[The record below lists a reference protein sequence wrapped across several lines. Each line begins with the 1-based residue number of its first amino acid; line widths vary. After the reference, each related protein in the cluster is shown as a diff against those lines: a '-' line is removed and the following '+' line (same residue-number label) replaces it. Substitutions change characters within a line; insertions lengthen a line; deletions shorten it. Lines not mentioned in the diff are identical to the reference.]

1 MNSVSATILT
11 GARAKEKAGLLLLV
25 YIGIWVGV
33 LRDFMPFT
41 SLSFVVAVWALPFT
55 LRREA
60 YRPLPA
66 VWAGMALLFLLL
78 TFVVPVKTL
87 LYFSVGGAFFLLL
100 PLFACRPTFL
110 SVAVWAVASPAF
122 QYLTNVFSFP
132 IRLQLTRWAGQVLS
146 LSFKGITTRGNVIY
160 YGANEFSVDPAC
172 MGLNMLVA
180 SLLLG
185 IMTLGYYQLKL
196 KRRVGTGWAILFLVA
211 VVACNV
217 VSNLLRIML
226 LVQFSVWPGTPMHE
240 AVGLACL
247 ALYVLLPAALG
258 AQLLVRRV
266 GVSAVQGSEAG
277 TARQPNLLF
286 HCMLAALMVW
296 SAVRVTTV
304 DTYAGFKETG
314 NVKLAGY
321 GVSVFA
327 PGILK
332 LEADNSLIYVKYV
345 RGFYDTDHNPS
356 LCWKGSGYEF
366 QQLEPKVLAGAS
378 VYTAVLV
385 NGAEKLYTAWWYG
398 NSRLHTTDQF
408 RWRYDS
414 FRGGNPYAVI
424 NVTTAD
430 EKSLEREVEKV
441 IRQGALKPI
450 FQKQ

>member
-1 MNSVSATILT
+1 MNSVSAAILT
-11 GARAKEKAGLLLLV
+11 GTRSKEKAGLLLLV

-33 LRDFMPFT
+33 LRDYMPFT
-41 SLSFVVAVWALPFT
+41 SLSFVLVAWALPFT
-55 LRREA
+55 LHKEA

-66 VWAGMALLFLLL
+66 AWTLMVLGFLLL
-78 TFVVPVKTL
+78 SFVVPVKTL
-87 LYFSVGGAFFLLL
+87 LYFSVGGALFLML
-100 PLFACRPTFL
+100 PLFSYRPAFL
-110 SVAVWAVASPAF
+110 SAAVWAVASPAF
-122 QYLTNVFSFP
+122 QYVTNVFSFP
-132 IRLQLTRWAGQVLS
+132 IRLQLTHWAGQVLS
-146 LSFKGITTRGNVIY
+146 LSFKGITTKGNIIY
-160 YGANEFSVDPAC
+160 YGPNEFSVDPAC

-196 KRRVGTGWAILFLVA
+196 KKSMGAGWAILFLV
-211 VVACNV
+211 VVVGCNV

-226 LVQFSVWPGTPMHE
+226 LVQFSVWPATPMHE
-240 AVGLACL
+240 VVGLACL

-258 AQLLVRRV
+258 AQLIVRRV
-266 GVSAVQGSEAG
+266 GVPAVKGSEAG
-277 TARQPNLLF
+277 TARQPNLLLHF
-286 HCMLAALMVW
+286 ALAALMVW
-296 SAVRVTTV
+296 SAVRVTIV
-304 DTYAGFKETG
+304 DTYAGFKG
-314 NVKLAGY
+314 VGDVKLAGY
-321 GVSVFA
+321 GVSTFA

-332 LEADNSLIYVKYV
+332 LEGDNSLVYVKYV

-366 QQLEPKVLAGAS
+366 QQLEPKVLAGVP

-398 NSRLHTTDQF
+398 NSRLHTIDQF

-430 EKSLEREVEKV
+430 ERSLANEVAKV
-441 IRQGALKPI
+441 IRQGALRPL
-450 FQKQ
+450 FQKK